1 MNIVERI
8 LEENRGREGRVALV
22 EDSRSMTYAELFA
35 AVASWRRR
43 LEELGITQPFK
54 QAHREVYLLTEAER
68 RDADVLNGIAHDD
81 GTDTFLVTGKHWPA
95 LFRVRFVPAS

>member
-35 AVASWRRR
+35 AVAAWRR
-43 LEELGITQPFK
+43 
-54 QAHREVYLLTEAER
+54 
-68 RDADVLNGIAHDD
+68 
-81 GTDTFLVTGKHWPA
+81 
-95 LFRVRFVPAS
+95 SS